1 MYQVQWDKDY
11 EVKVIY
17 PFRLSRV
24 LFIIVLL
31 NLLWIWLFSK
41 LTWLGLKLDLVL
53 PSHLGVSIIACLLIL
68 KLEIRSESLLVIPS
82 VGVNVTYANRLG
94 QVYTEFFPRQL
105 VMDLVIVEAIIMQK
119 LATYPV
125 ILFHDSST
133 REMKM
138 KPLFMKCRLKMAELK
153 SIYQKVQK
161 NLRCTSSKKKS
172 WPKINI
178 FIIFFYLFASY
189 IYTSIWTS
197 SEDVYILILW

>member
-31 NLLWIWLFSK
+31 NLLWVWLFSK
-41 LTWLGLKLDLVL
+41 LNPWLGLKLDLHL
-53 PSHLGVSIIACLLIL
+53 TSYFEQEILLSHLGVTIIACLLIL

-82 VGVNVTYANRLG
+82 VGINVTYANRLG
-94 QVYTEFFPRQL
+94 QVYTEFYPRQL

-125 ILFHDSST
+125 ILYHDSFT
-133 REMKM
+133 REMKI

-161 NLRCTSSKKKS
+161 NLR
-172 WPKINI
+172 
-178 FIIFFYLFASY
+178 F
-189 IYTSIWTS
+189 TS
-197 SEDVYILILW
+197 SEKKS

>member
-1 MYQVQWDKDY
+1 M
-11 EVKVIY
+11 
-17 PFRLSRV
+17 
-24 LFIIVLL
+24 
-31 NLLWIWLFSK
+31 
-41 LTWLGLKLDLVL
+41 
-53 PSHLGVSIIACLLIL
+53 
-68 KLEIRSESLLVIPS
+68 IPS

-125 ILFHDSST
+125 ILFHDYST

-172 WPKINI
+172 
-178 FIIFFYLFASY
+178 
-189 IYTSIWTS
+189 
-197 SEDVYILILW
+197 

>member
-24 LFIIVLL
+24 LFIIVIL
-31 NLLWIWLFSK
+31 NLLWVWLFSK
-41 LTWLGLKLDLVL
+41 LNPWLGLKLDLIL
-53 PSHLGVSIIACLLIL
+53 LSHLGVTIIACFLIL

-82 VGVNVTYANRLG
+82 VGINVTYANRLG
-94 QVYTEFFPRQL
+94 QVYTEFYSRQL

-125 ILFHDSST
+125 ILYHDSFT
-133 REMKM
+133 REMKI

-161 NLRCTSSKKKS
+161 NLR
-172 WPKINI
+172 
-178 FIIFFYLFASY
+178 F
-189 IYTSIWTS
+189 TS
-197 SEDVYILILW
+197 SEKKS